1 MRERKSDLPFMESWN
16 FCSSACTV
24 VYWALKLSSKFVDS
38 LPTDWVSLCTSVRR
52 AYTYFV
58 SISEILVEMSSKFFV
73 FILCDSIM

>member
-1 MRERKSDLPFMESWN
+1 M
-16 FCSSACTV
+16 
-24 VYWALKLSSKFVDS
+24 KLSSKFVDS